1 VALGRIT
8 IVGASLAGLTTA
20 QALRSGGF
28 DGTIT
33 LIGDEDHEP
42 YDRPPLS
49 KQVLAGTR
57 QAGDLALAPGDR
69 LADLDLDLRLGRR
82 ATELDLEH
90 HEVGLLGGERVP
102 FDAVV
107 VATGATPREL
117 PGTPELDGI
126 HVLRTLDDA
135 LAIRRELEAGPRVVV
150 VGAGFIG
157 AEVASSARG
166 LGLDVTVV
174 EVLPVPL
181 SHALGPV
188 MGEVCAALH
197 RDNGTDLRCG
207 VAVAGF
213 EGTER
218 VEAVV
223 LSDGTRLDADLV
235 VIGVGVRPATDW
247 LVGSGL
253 DLADGVVCD
262 PMLRAVGAPVV
273 HAAGD
278 VARWHHPRY
287 GEQLRIEHWTNAAD
301 QGRAVARDL
310 LADPGS
316 AEPFAPVPYVWSDQY
331 KVKIQV
337 LGRCRPDDAVS
348 VVLGSV
354 EEHRFVALYERDGM
368 LHGALGFAMP
378 GKLMRFNP
386 LLDRG
391 GTWEEALE
399 LAASLR

>member
-1 VALGRIT
+1 MALGRIT

-20 QALRSGGF
+20 QALRSQGF
-28 DGTIT
+28 DGHLT
-33 LIGDEDHEP
+33 LIGDEEHEP

-57 QAGDLALAPGDR
+57 GAADLALAPGPK
-69 LADLDLDLRLGRR
+69 LADLGLDLRLGRR

-90 HEVGLLGGERVP
+90 REVGLLGGERVG

-126 HVLRTLDDA
+126 HLLRTLDDA
-135 LAIRRELEAGPRVVV
+135 LAIRADLERHPRVVV

-181 SHALGPV
+181 SHALGPA
-188 MGEVCAALH
+188 MGEVCAQLH
-197 RDNGTDLRCG
+197 RDNGVDLRCG

-223 LSDGTRLDADLV
+223 LSDGSRVEADLV

-262 PMLRAVGAPVV
+262 PTLQAVGAPLVY
-273 HAAGD
+273 AAGD
-278 VARWHHPRY
+278 VARWDHARY

-301 QGRAVARDL
+301 QGRAVARNL
-310 LADPGS
+310 LADPG
-316 AEPFAPVPYVWSDQY
+316 AATPFAPVPYVWSDQY
-331 KVKIQV
+331 KVKIQA
-337 LGRCRPDDAVS
+337 LGRCRADDVVE

-354 EEHRFVALYERDGM
+354 DEHRFVALYGRAGL
-368 LHGALGFAMP
+368 LHGAIGFALP

-386 LLDRG
+386 LLERRAPWD
-391 GTWEEALE
+391 EAME